1 MNCTAQEF
9 AMKIETLTYSAEGIS
24 FQGYLADPE
33 GSGRRPAV
41 LIAPEAPGLSDH
53 PKRRAR
59 MIAELGYVA
68 LAADLY
74 GNGRVAQKPEEA
86 QQLMAP
92 LREDV
97 PRLRQHVRAG
107 FEALA
112 KLPNVDPKRIGAM
125 GYCFGGLAVL
135 ELARMGAP
143 LAGIVSFHGI
153 LSTNTPEDAKNIKAK
168 VLACTGADDPLVPP
182 EQVAG
187 FAAEMTKAGVDWQ
200 VVTYG
205 GAKHAFTNPEANRPP
220 VLQYNAAADAR
231 SWDAMRSFWFE
242 LFGKP

>member
-1 MNCTAQEF
+1 
-9 AMKIETLTYSAEGIS
+9 MKIETLTYSSGGTT

-33 GSGRRPAV
+33 GSGRRPGV
-41 LIAPEAPGLSDH
+41 LIAHEAPGLNDH

-74 GNGRVAQKPEEA
+74 GNGRVAQKPEES

-92 LREDV
+92 LREDTR
-97 PRLRQHVRAG
+97 RLREHVRAG
-107 FEALA
+107 FDALA
-112 KLPNVDPKRIGAM
+112 NLRNVDAKRLGAM

-143 LAGIVSFHGI
+143 LTGVVSFHGI
-153 LSTNTPEDAKNIKAK
+153 LSTKTPEDAKNITAK
-168 VLACTGADDPLVPP
+168 ILACTGADDPLVPP
-182 EQVAG
+182 DQVAG
-187 FAAEMTKAGVDWQ
+187 FADEMTKAGVDWQ

-205 GAKHAFTNPEANRPP
+205 GAKHAFTNPDANRPP
-220 VLQYNAAADAR
+220 VLAYNATADAR

>member
-1 MNCTAQEF
+1 
-9 AMKIETLTYSAEGIS
+9 MKIETLTYAADGMT

-33 GSGRRPAV
+33 GSGRRPGV
-41 LIAPEAPGLSDH
+41 LIAHEAPGLNDH

-74 GNGRVAQKPEEA
+74 GNGRVAQKPEES
-86 QQLMAP
+86 QQLMGP
-92 LREDV
+92 LREDI
-97 PRLRQHVRAG
+97 PRLRRHTRAG
-107 FEALA
+107 FDALA
-112 KLPNVDPKRIGAM
+112 KRPNVDAERIGAM

-143 LAGIVSFHGI
+143 LAGVVSFHGI
-153 LSTNTPEDAKNIKAK
+153 LSTKTPEDAKNITAK
-168 VLACTGADDPLVPP
+168 ILACTGAEDQLVPP

-187 FAAEMTKAGVDWQ
+187 FADEMRKAGVDWQ

-205 GAKHAFTNPEANRPP
+205 GARHAFTNPEAHRPP
-220 VLQYNAAADAR
+220 VLEYNPLADAR
-231 SWDAMRSFWFE
+231 SWDAMCGFWLE

>member
-1 MNCTAQEF
+1 
-9 AMKIETLTYSAEGIS
+9 MKIETLTYSLGDMT

-33 GSGRRPAV
+33 GSGRRPGV
-41 LIAPEAPGLSDH
+41 LIAHEAPGLADH

-74 GNGRVAQKPEEA
+74 GGGRVAQKPEES
-86 QQLMAP
+86 QQLMDP

-97 PRLRQHVRAG
+97 PRLRRHIRAG
-107 FEALA
+107 FDALA
-112 KLPNVDPKRIGAM
+112 SRANVDPKRVGAM

-143 LAGIVSFHGI
+143 VAGVVSFHGI
-153 LSTNTPEDAKNIKAK
+153 LATKTPEDAKNITGKI
-168 VLACTGADDPLVPP
+168 LACTGAEDPLVPP

-200 VVTYG
+200 VATYG
-205 GAKHAFTNPEANRPP
+205 GAAHAFTNPEAKRPP
-220 VLQYNAAADAR
+220 MFQYNAAADAR
-231 SWDAMRSFWFE
+231 SWEAMRSHWFE